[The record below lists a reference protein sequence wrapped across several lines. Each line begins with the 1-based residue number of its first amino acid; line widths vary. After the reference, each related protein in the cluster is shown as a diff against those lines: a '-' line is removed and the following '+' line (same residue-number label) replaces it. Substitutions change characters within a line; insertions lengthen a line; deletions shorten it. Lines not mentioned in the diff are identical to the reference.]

1 MITANPA
8 IQDDLNPQSIDII
21 SAKFI
26 DAQTPGFAPEFTL
39 DEAEEAGAFSE
50 DALSET
56 DAKESAE
63 DLV

>member
-1 MITANPA
+1 MITANPL
-8 IQDDLNPQSIDII
+8 IQDDLNPQTVDVI

-50 DALSET
+50 DALSEM
-56 DAKESAE
+56 DAKESSE
-63 DLV
+63 ELL